1 MKLVFED
8 KNKNS
13 LSQVLKIVKAIN
25 TIVPAGMNGLDGMDE
40 EFE

>member
-1 MKLVFED
+1 M
-8 KNKNS
+8 
-13 LSQVLKIVKAIN
+13 VKAIN